1 MSQGR
6 KGLLPPLSYT
16 AVSALAFIMAADL
29 DFLFLPMA
37 LHRLATIS
45 QQALQDSSAIA
56 RLQLL
61 VGACRPRRGA
71 SDEQIAAQFDSLLKL
86 LEREP
91 FIAARMR
98 EALAEVLQGTRQ
110 TSLYAESGSLPERGF
125 SSELMRRIHH
135 SILPDLS
142 DHEDLAGIVAELF
155 NSRDGQWL
163 VRVPEATWLALAQQ
177 LSAAPQD
184 GPVPVPQHIPHVLH
198 ELLDS
203 IQLLSLRIAAR
214 GLDPEMAQLDPTLLE
229 NESAFSAQQIECLRW
244 LERYKNAYLPTASA
258 ATSAA
263 ASGHAEACD
272 PVEDLEGDFK
282 HLCVL
287 WQQCQDLVEKLH
299 RRASRLGT
307 SMQLSQTLATL
318 RQKLARIAALADM
331 AMLEL
336 RNLKQGQGF
345 SPKPEH
351 IALFQAVLVGE
362 IGRNSLRALLRDT
375 GSTLA
380 LRVTDNAARSGEHYI
395 TDSRSEYYALF
406 RSAFGSGL
414 IIALM
419 TLQKIFIMDAHLPAL
434 TEALLVCLNY
444 GLGFVLIHMLGGT
457 VATKQPAMT
466 AAAIASTLGQ
476 SSDKNMASTALL
488 IARTS
493 RSQLASVL
501 GNVGLAIPCGAAISV
516 LLLYF
521 TGKLPVDADASVA
534 MLSAAHPWQSA
545 ALIFAATAGFC
556 LFLSGLVSGYYDNL
570 NAYNRIPDRIR
581 QLGRRHPRIP
591 AGLVARLADY
601 IDGHLGALMGNF
613 LFGFM
618 LGGVSS
624 LGHMTGLP
632 LDIRHV
638 AFSSAQLGYALAGSG
653 FSPAWGLFFMSA
665 FGVALIGLTNLLVS
679 FSLALWL
686 AFRARQ
692 LDGRLYFKLL
702 QTVWA
707 LFKAEPRRFFFPP
720 RQQHLADTACKPPV
734 NRSKAA
740 PS

>member
-1 MSQGR
+1 
-6 KGLLPPLSYT
+6 
-16 AVSALAFIMAADL
+16 
-29 DFLFLPMA
+29 MA
-37 LHRLATIS
+37 LHKLASIS
-45 QQALQDSSAIA
+45 PQDLQAQTAIK

-61 VGACRPRRGA
+61 VGALRPRRSA
-71 SDEQIAAQFDSLLKL
+71 SEEQIAAQFDSLMKL

-91 FIAARMR
+91 FIAARMH
-98 EALAEVLQGTRQ
+98 EALAELLQGTRQ
-110 TSLYAESGSLPERGF
+110 TSLYAESGSLPERGLVA
-125 SSELMRRIHH
+125 ELMRRINH

-142 DHEDLAGIVAELF
+142 DHEDLQGVVSELITRRDADWIAAISDENWLQLAQLLMAAPPGAGPA
-155 NSRDGQWL
+155 
-163 VRVPEATWLALAQQ
+163 PEAQRL
-177 LSAAPQD
+177 
-184 GPVPVPQHIPHVLH
+184 PHVLE

-203 IQLLSLRIAAR
+203 VQLLSLRIAAR
-214 GLDPEMAQLDPTLLE
+214 GLDPEMALLDPTLLE
-229 NESAFSAQQIECLRW
+229 NESAFTAQQIECLRW
-244 LERYKNAYLPTASA
+244 LTAYKAHYLAPAPQDAQHCSL
-258 ATSAA
+258 
-263 ASGHAEACD
+263 E
-272 PVEDLEGDFK
+272 LEGDYK

-287 WQQCQDLVEKLH
+287 WQQCVDLVDKLH

-307 SMQLSQTLATL
+307 SMHLSQTLATL
-318 RQKLARIAALADM
+318 RQKLERIAALSTL
-331 AMLEL
+331 AMHEL
-336 RNLKQGQGF
+336 QCHCQRQPF
-345 SPKPEH
+345 CARIEH
-351 IALFQAVLVGE
+351 IHLMKALLAGE
-362 IGRNSLRALLRDT
+362 AGRNSVRALLRDA

-395 TDSRSEYYALF
+395 TESRSDYYALF

-419 TLQKIFIMDAHLPAL
+419 TLFKIRIMDAHLPAL

-444 GLGFVLIHMLGGT
+444 GLGFVFIHIIGGT

-476 SSDKNMASTALL
+476 SNDKSMASTAQL

-501 GNVGLAIPCGAAISV
+501 GNVGLAIPSGAAISV

-521 TGKLPVDADASVA
+521 TGKLPVDADASAA
-534 MLSAAHPWQSA
+534 MLTASHPWLSGS
-545 ALIFAATAGFC
+545 LIFAATAGFC
-556 LFLSGLVSGYYDNL
+556 LFLSGVVSGYYDNL
-570 NAYNRIPDRIR
+570 NAYNRIPERIR
-581 QLGRRHPRIP
+581 QWGRRHPRIP
-591 AGLVARLADY
+591 AAAVERLACY
-601 IDGHLGALMGNF
+601 IDAHLGALMGNL

-653 FSPAWGLFFMSA
+653 FSPAWGLFCMSA
-665 FGVALIGLTNLLVS
+665 LGVALIGLTNLLVS
-679 FSLALWL
+679 FALALWL

-692 LDGRLYFKLL
+692 LPPRLYLQLL
-702 QTVWA
+702 QTVWR

-720 RQQHLADTACKPPV
+720 KAGLYPDTVATSAAGCAA
-734 NRSKAA
+734 SAA
-740 PS
+740 PAASDSPQSAAPKSAA